1 MSQKPTRIVGLPFA
15 DFTALE
21 GKEFHL
27 RPARLISLHKP
38 GNEMALTSI
47 FLAALRLIDEFRK
60 QIFQIVR
67 LPKGSTI
74 HTFTEVDFLLH
85 KKQRVD
91 GLIVVVRGKK
101 IINAILIE
109 VKNKNIELGSDQVEN
124 YAAIAKDYGIPTIL
138 TISNQFVSFPTQS
151 PVKIRMPRAVS
162 HYHMSWTYI
171 LTIAHIL
178 LYDNDTN
185 IDDQS
190 QVQIMKEVVAYLE
203 EPKSGVLGF
212 TQMKPG
218 WIEVASKISAG
229 ASLKMTDDAV
239 EEAVSSWLEEE
250 RDMALILSREL
261 GLIVHSGKRK
271 FRNDL
276 NARVDH
282 EKRHLIQSD
291 ALGTTLRIDG
301 AAGDVEI
308 SPDFARKTVEMSVT
322 LDAPVRKNTRPQITW
337 LKNQL
342 RACERKNLE
351 LFAELQ
357 SELWVDIDVK
367 YGKGRIRI
375 PLVEI
380 DQAHE
385 KMGAQ
390 EIKSFGV
397 VQAKHFGRTFESRKR
412 FVDVVESMLLK
423 YYRGVV
429 QHLKRWEKPA
439 PQLAE
444 APGEADGPVPSTAA
458 EMARTVPSEG

>member
-67 LPKGSTI
+67 LPKGGTI

-218 WIEVASKISAG
+218 WTEVASKISAG

-282 EKRHLIQSD
+282 EKRHLIQGD

-301 AAGDVEI
+301 AAGDVDI

-322 LDAPVRKNTRPQITW
+322 LDAPMRKNTRPQITW

-342 RACERKNLE
+342 RVCERKNPE

-357 SELWVDIDVK
+357 CELWVDMDVK

-385 KMGAQ
+385 KMGVQ

-429 QHLKRWEKPA
+429 QHLKRWEKPV

-444 APGEADGPVPSTAA
+444 APGDADGPVPSSAA
-458 EMARTVPSEG
+458 EMGRAVPSEG